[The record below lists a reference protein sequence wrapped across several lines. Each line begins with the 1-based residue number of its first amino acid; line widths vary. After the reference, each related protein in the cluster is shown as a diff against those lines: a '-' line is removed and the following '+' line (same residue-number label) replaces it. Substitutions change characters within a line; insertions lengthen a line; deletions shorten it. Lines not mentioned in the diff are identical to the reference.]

1 MRGDPVDVGS
11 GVFRSA
17 GRMLSMRA
25 FTASIIALA
34 VSGHTRPGE
43 SIAYRLPE

>member
-1 MRGDPVDVGS
+1 MRV
-11 GVFRSA
+11 
-17 GRMLSMRA
+17 

-43 SIAYRLPE
+43 SIAYRLSE